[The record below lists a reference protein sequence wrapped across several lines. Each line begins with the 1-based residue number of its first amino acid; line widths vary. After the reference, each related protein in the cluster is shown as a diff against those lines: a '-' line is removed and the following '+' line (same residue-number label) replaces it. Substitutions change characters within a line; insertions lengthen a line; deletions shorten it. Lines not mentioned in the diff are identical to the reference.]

1 MKWFACVLAVS
12 ALSTIVAAQQSAHN
26 SEKSVDL
33 TSISIEALMNIQ
45 VTSASKKAES
55 LSAAPAAIF
64 VITGEVIRR
73 GGFFSVPDALRTV
86 PGLYVVQQSS
96 HVWLVTARGFSN
108 EYNDKMLVLID
119 GRLVYSPTFGGVF
132 WDVQD
137 PPLEDIDRI
146 EVIRGPAG
154 TLWGADAMNGV
165 INIITKE
172 AAKTQ
177 GPQVATSAGINEG
190 YAGRV
195 RFGGMIGADFAYR
208 IYGTSN
214 DWLPTVDAS
223 GAELYDTWSITQG
236 GTRFDWTPSR
246 KDTVTFDGQGYSGR
260 IRDVTAVFIPTSAVA
275 TQEDTSGVVKG
286 GHLLGQWKHSFS
298 DRSSTDVLGYCDWTD
313 RISTADTEY
322 RNTCDLEFQ
331 HRYSFTPRRT
341 LTWGGSILAT
351 GDTWYETFTISID
364 PPYRRDTTY
373 SAFLQYD
380 VMLVP
385 DKVRLIAG
393 SKFER
398 NPYTGFEYQPQVRAV
413 WTPNKQNTLWAAAS
427 RAVRTPNRVDE
438 GLLDRIMQI
447 NPSPPPPEFLLYSG
461 DPGVK
466 SEIVHAYEVGYRFEW
481 RQKFS
486 LDATAYY
493 NDYDGLAGLSAPGD
507 PIVNPSPF
515 FIDLPVHVINEG
527 ASQTHGLEL
536 SAKYTPVRRWTVSAG
551 ITELRGSSPMGT
563 GYPAVADNALH
574 EVNVQS
580 KLDLTRFLN
589 FDASYYYNDA
599 ISHQLPPLN
608 RVDIGLSTKPIHGF
622 TLSVWG
628 RNLQQDRH
636 PEAIPAAYLGGEI
649 RRSVV
654 FKVIWEPDE
663 AKGKPRNS
671 QRQ

>member
-1 MKWFACVLAVS
+1 MVKGLACVLALS
-12 ALSTIVAAQQSAHN
+12 AFLTGVYAQESSPGSA
-26 SEKSVDL
+26 KPVDL
-33 TSISIEALMNIQ
+33 TAISIEDLMNIQ

-64 VITGEVIRR
+64 VITGEDIRR
-73 GGFFSVPDALRTV
+73 GGFSSVPDALRTV

-108 EYNDKMLVLID
+108 EFNDKMLVLVD

-177 GPQVATSAGINEG
+177 GLLVATSAGIDEG
-190 YAGRV
+190 YAARV
-195 RFGGMIGADFAYR
+195 RFGGKIGENFAYR

-214 DWLPTVDAS
+214 DWLPSVDAA
-223 GAELYDTWSITQG
+223 GAPNYDSWSITQG
-236 GTRFDWTPSR
+236 GTRFDWSPSQ
-246 KDTVTFDGQGYSGR
+246 KDTITLDGQGYSGR
-260 IRDVTAVFIPTSAVA
+260 IRDVAPVFTPASAVPR
-275 TQEDTSGVVKG
+275 QEETSGVVKG
-286 GHLLGQWKHSFS
+286 GHVLGHWRHSFS
-298 DRSSTDVLGYCDWTD
+298 DRSDTDVLGYCDWTS
-313 RISTADTEY
+313 RISVSDTEY
-322 RNTCDLEFQ
+322 RNTCDIEFQ
-331 HRYSFTPRRT
+331 HRYSITPRHT
-341 LTWGGSILAT
+341 LTWGGSILTT
-351 GDTWYETFTISID
+351 GDTWDETFTLSIV
-364 PPYRRDTTY
+364 PSYKRDTTY

-380 VMLVP
+380 VILAP
-385 DKVRLIAG
+385 DKLRLIAG

-413 WTPNKQNTLWAAAS
+413 WTPNRQNTLWAAAS
-427 RAVRTPNRVDE
+427 RAVRTPNRIDE

-447 NPSPPPPEFLLYSG
+447 NPEPPPSEFLLYSG
-461 DPGVK
+461 DPNVD
-466 SEIVHAYEVGYRFEW
+466 SEILHAFEVGYRYEW
-481 RQKFS
+481 KQKFS

-493 NDYDGLAGLSAPGD
+493 NDYDGLDGLSAPGA
-507 PIVNPSPF
+507 PIIHPSPF
-515 FIDLPVHVINEG
+515 FIDVPVYVINEA

-536 SAKYTPVRRWTVSAG
+536 FAKYTPVRRWTVSAG
-551 ITELRGSSPMGT
+551 ITELRGSSPPGT
-563 GYPAVADNALH
+563 GYPAVADNPLH

-580 KLDLTRFLN
+580 KLDVTRFLN
-589 FDASYYYNDA
+589 FDASYFYNDA

-608 RVDIGLSTKPIHGF
+608 RVDIGLSTKPVRGF
-622 TLSVWG
+622 SLSIWG

-636 PEAIPAAYLGGEI
+636 PEAIPAAFLGGEI
-649 RRSVV
+649 RRSVT

-663 AKGKPRNS
+663 GPGKPRH
-671 QRQ
+671 